1 MIISLSASLHLVWE
15 SPGSSMLLQM
25 ALFHFLWLIF
35 HCVYMYHIL
44 SIYSSVDGHLGFF
57 HVLAIVNIAA
67 LTIGVHVSFW
77 IRVFVFSSCPFWM
90 NIFRFC
96 LLTSIFL
103 CFLANHHPP
112 IDFFFQKS
120 NCIPVFWIKPGSS
133 LFLMIVGFLVL
144 FLKCLLFH
152 LSFLLPFLCSI
163 SEHILYVY
171 LLWVPGSVLGAEY
184 ILADKSGSFHHE
196 ALWWET
202 GIYVW
207 RQICGFS
214 LWSLPFGVRI
224 A

>member
-1 MIISLSASLHLVWE
+1 MYLFELEFLSFLLVPFEWTFSDSVSSL
-15 SPGSSMLLQM
+15 
-25 ALFHFLWLIF
+25 LFFCVSWLII
-35 HCVYMYHIL
+35 IL
-44 SIYSSVDGHLGFF
+44 PLTFF
-57 HVLAIVNIAA
+57 LK
-67 LTIGVHVSFW
+67 
-77 IRVFVFSSCPFWM
+77 
-90 NIFRFC
+90 
-96 LLTSIFL
+96 
-103 CFLANHHPP
+103 
-112 IDFFFQKS
+112 KS

-202 GIYVW
+202 GIYVR

>member
-1 MIISLSASLHLVWE
+1 MWVILYDNLSASLHLVWE

-44 SIYSSVDGHLGFF
+44 SIYSSVDRHLGFF

-77 IRVFVFSSCPFWM
+77 IRVFVFSPCPFWM

-112 IDFFFQKS
+112 ID
-120 NCIPVFWIKPGSS
+120 I
-133 LFLMIVGFLVL
+133 
-144 FLKCLLFH
+144 FLKKAIV
-152 LSFLLPFLCSI
+152 FLCSELNQAPPC
-163 SEHILYVY
+163 SSW
-171 LLWVPGSVLGAEY
+171 LLGFWYCFWSAFCFIFLSFCLSFVP
-184 ILADKSGSFHHE
+184 
-196 ALWWET
+196 
-202 GIYVW
+202 
-207 RQICGFS
+207 
-214 LWSLPFGVRI
+214 
-224 A
+224 